1 MQIKT
6 NAIVLNALRYQEKSL
21 IVKSF
26 TKDFGLKTYFI
37 QNAFSK
43 RNKNLNSAYFQPLNQ
58 LHLDAVHKNKG
69 SMENIREIKLAY
81 AYQTIPFDF
90 YKNNVGIFLAEV
102 LSNSIKEEQA
112 DNGLYLFIET
122 ALIWFDEHDFNADF
136 HLWFLLNLSKYLGF
150 YPDDSRRDADYFNP
164 REGNFTS
171 TLSADCFNESET
183 ALFHRLLHLS
193 VYNQAPIF
201 KNEERRRL
209 LELLLRYYSIHIAGF
224 RQIKSLE
231 ILPELFR

>member
-1 MQIKT
+1 MQVKT

-21 IVKSF
+21 IVKCF
-26 TKDFGLKTYFI
+26 TKDFGLKTYFVR
-37 QNAFSK
+37 NAFSK

-81 AYQTIPFDF
+81 AYRTIPFDF

-102 LSNSIKEEQA
+102 LSGSIKEEQA
-112 DNGLYLFIET
+112 DNGLYLFVET

-136 HLWFLLNLSKYLGF
+136 HLWFLLHLSKYLGF
-150 YPDDSRRDADYFNP
+150 YPDDSRRDEDYFNP

-171 TLSADCFNESET
+171 VLSADCFNESET
-183 ALFHRLLHLS
+183 ALFRRLMRFS
-193 VYNQAPIF
+193 VYKQSSVF

-209 LELLLRYYSIHIAGF
+209 LELLFNYYSIHIAGF